1 MLISKRAVVPPK
13 KFKDIIK
20 ARIRVYDIVEKVFAS
35 EIKPCDVFSCMHEC
49 MRKKTQSM
57 KLKLS
62 HDILATQAYIRVVED
77 TEFMPYHVLLLCE
90 GRRNSLIF
98 EPLLAPQQRM

>member
-13 KFKDIIK
+13 KFKNIIK

-62 HDILATQAYIRVVED
+62 HDILATQAYKCGGGQRIYALSCAAAAVRD
-77 TEFMPYHVLLLCE
+77 GGILS
-90 GRRNSLIF
+90 SLS
-98 EPLLAPQQRM
+98 R

>member
-1 MLISKRAVVPPK
+1 M
-13 KFKDIIK
+13 
-20 ARIRVYDIVEKVFAS
+20 YDIVEKVFAS

-77 TEFMPYHVLLLCE
+77 TVFMPYHVLVLCE